1 MRCITKCTNRAPLS
15 SGLQSAY
22 NLVFEELS
30 FNTHTQT
37 GRCEHSAIKYEI
49 LSFAITWMS
58 LVGIMLSE
66 ISQTEKDNY
75 CMISHIRGIKK
86 INKQDKVKIG
96 S

>member
-1 MRCITKCTNRAPLS
+1 
-15 SGLQSAY
+15 
-22 NLVFEELS
+22 
-30 FNTHTQT
+30 
-37 GRCEHSAIKYEI
+37 
-49 LSFAITWMS
+49 MS

-75 CMISHIRGIKK
+75 GVISHIRGIKK